1 MTFIKTSK
9 TYSNDLAKRTPP
21 IVTNIVNKQGYH
33 AKTGNPPSQKLP
45 TSSSLY
51 LHSSHRREMPSHLSH
66 PLAKTYYYSVINQVF
81 LPTSAS
87 QTHTHTHTHRARN
100 YRRSHGRSRVMH
112 EAPRKFFRAAAP
124 PSTDNR
130 FSSVGIYEP
139 SRCRLRERE
148 VFVRACVSARW
159 FRPRCRVIFTC
170 FLFCAT

>member
-87 QTHTHTHTHRARN
+87 QTHTHTYTQGAKLSTIPWEIARDARGATEVFP
-100 YRRSHGRSRVMH
+100 RRSSSFYGQSLFVRRNL
-112 EAPRKFFRAAAP
+112 RAEP
-124 PSTDNR
+124 LPSTR
-130 FSSVGIYEP
+130 EGSFCQGV
-139 SRCRLRERE
+139 RLRPL
-148 VFVRACVSARW
+148 V
-159 FRPRCRVIFTC
+159 
-170 FLFCAT
+170 